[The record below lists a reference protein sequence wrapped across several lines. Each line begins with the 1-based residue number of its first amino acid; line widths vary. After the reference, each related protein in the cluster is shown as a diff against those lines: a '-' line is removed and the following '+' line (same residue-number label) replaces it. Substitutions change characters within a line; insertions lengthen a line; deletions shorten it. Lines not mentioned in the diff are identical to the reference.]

1 VRTVAE
7 ALEGFRPERRT
18 KVETVDL
25 VDALGRVP
33 AEPLRAPHDLPGFA
47 RATVDGY
54 AVRAADTFGASESLP
69 SFLTV
74 AGSVAMGTAAEVD
87 VAPGAAVAIPT
98 GGALPPS
105 ADAVVMV
112 EHVQEP
118 LPGSIEVMRPAA
130 PGDGMVRAD
139 EDARAGAELV
149 PVGRPLRAQDLG
161 MLAAAGVTRL
171 SVHSRP
177 RVAIVS
183 TGDELVPADAPGS
196 AHALPVGQVR
206 DATAPAL
213 AALIR
218 EAGGEPEFIGIV
230 PDDRNALTATLRGLL
245 DPQPSTTLRKGS
257 DPVRGLTPQGHMAS
271 RWGAEW
277 RRCSDPLRRKAAA
290 EDLPHDLVRAAAD
303 RAEPGVARRAFE
315 LGVRPHQPQALV
327 LELEVRPL
335 VASLAIVTSRTAS
348 APARWRRR
356 AW

>member
-1 VRTVAE
+1 MR
-7 ALEGFRPERRT
+7 
-18 KVETVDL
+18 
-25 VDALGRVP
+25 LGRVP
-33 AEPLRAPHDLPGFA
+33 AEPVRAPHDLPGFA

-69 SFLTV
+69 SYLTV

-149 PVGRPLRAQDLG
+149 PAGRPLRAQDLG

-171 SVHSRP
+171 RVHSRP

-183 TGDELVPADAPGS
+183 TGDEVVPPGDAGAGAGPG
-196 AHALPVGQVR
+196 ARR
-206 DATAPAL
+206 D
-213 AALIR
+213 
-218 EAGGEPEFIGIV
+218 GG
-230 PDDRNALTATLRGLL
+230 R
-245 DPQPSTTLRKGS
+245 
-257 DPVRGLTPQGHMAS
+257 
-271 RWGAEW
+271 
-277 RRCSDPLRRKAAA
+277 
-290 EDLPHDLVRAAAD
+290 
-303 RAEPGVARRAFE
+303 ARRA
-315 LGVRPHQPQALV
+315 GARGGRRA
-327 LELEVRPL
+327 R
-335 VASLAIVTSRTAS
+335 
-348 APARWRRR
+348 PARDRARRPRR
-356 AW
+356 ARAGAARLRTR